1 METLNQV
8 LGVAFQKIAPQYK
21 FRTGTTAVRLRSRIC
36 EEGGGEDEGTEFRTS
51 FDLDC

>member
-8 LGVAFQKIAPQYK
+8 LEIAFQKIPPQYK
-21 FRTGTTAVRLRSRIC
+21 FRTGTTAVRLRSLIC
-36 EEGGGEDEGTEFRTS
+36 DGGGEDEGAEFRTS